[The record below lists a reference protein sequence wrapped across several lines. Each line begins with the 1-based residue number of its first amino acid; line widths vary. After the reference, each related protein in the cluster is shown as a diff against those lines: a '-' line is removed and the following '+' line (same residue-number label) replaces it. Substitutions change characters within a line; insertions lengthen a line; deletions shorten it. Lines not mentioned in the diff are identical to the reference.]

1 MNKWTEDQLSF
12 YDSYIE
18 MLNENLEITECMEN
32 IETNVKGFL
41 VVDKLAG
48 FTEETVEAALGEEGK
63 NTVDSDMVLT
73 LTLCKLANEFFG
85 ERLDAYID
93 YLQANPEA
101 GNIGAEVFVNRLQV
115 IIRVVKDYISNTF
128 LSACER
134 CGSFLD
140 EKRIEEAK
148 LLFTEA
154 MRQVSLRLDAGYE
167 FFVYKNIV
175 RSGYT
180 RFRQVEPYLSSEM
193 NKAVNDLTELYIM
206 EDNLDREYL
215 SGTFSVLCFK
225 ELAAAI
231 EPVEWDGT
239 MFSPEY
245 DEAWQIMSNVLHNIY
260 VTIFDALERV
270 EEMII
275 KQKLPSEYFGKFRS
289 EFYEMVA
296 LSGLG
301 ACQIILRQLRM
312 QSKSQGKYTFW
323 KNED

>member
-48 FTEETVEAALGEEGK
+48 VTEETVEAALGEEGK

-140 EKRIEEAK
+140 EKKIEEAK

-180 RFRQVEPYLSSEM
+180 RFRQVEP
-193 NKAVNDLTELYIM
+193 
-206 EDNLDREYL
+206 
-215 SGTFSVLCFK
+215 
-225 ELAAAI
+225 
-231 EPVEWDGT
+231 
-239 MFSPEY
+239 
-245 DEAWQIMSNVLHNIY
+245 
-260 VTIFDALERV
+260 
-270 EEMII
+270 
-275 KQKLPSEYFGKFRS
+275 
-289 EFYEMVA
+289 
-296 LSGLG
+296 
-301 ACQIILRQLRM
+301 
-312 QSKSQGKYTFW
+312 
-323 KNED
+323 